1 MDEKE
6 LKQQLKAAKKDGLSS
21 LKKLVKD
28 AVTNVDDDDRLI
40 DDMDTILDKGKEI
53 LRIKREIRKNKPKGL
68 PIKGILSIGKKDD

>member
-68 PIKGILSIGKKDD
+68 PIKRILSIGKKDD

>member
-6 LKQQLKAAKKDGLSS
+6 LKQQLKEAKKDGLSS

-68 PIKGILSIGKKDD
+68 PIKRILSIGKKND

>member
-6 LKQQLKAAKKDGLSS
+6 LKQQLKEAKKDGLSS

-68 PIKGILSIGKKDD
+68 PIKRILSIGKKDD